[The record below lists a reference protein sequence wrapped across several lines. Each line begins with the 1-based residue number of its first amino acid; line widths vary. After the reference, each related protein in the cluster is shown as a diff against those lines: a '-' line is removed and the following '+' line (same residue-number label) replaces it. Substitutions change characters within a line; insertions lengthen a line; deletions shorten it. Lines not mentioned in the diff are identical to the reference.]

1 MQINGSNSNSLHIQP
16 PKDTRGDEQSNY
28 VIDVTPVVVESNSN
42 AYLKRSTVNTQDSID
57 SQHARYVRT
66 FASQPASSSTLSLFS
81 NTNQSGAVLAYKHVE
96 QQSSSSTT
104 LGKFIDEV
112 V

>member
-1 MQINGSNSNSLHIQP
+1 MQINGSNSNSLYIQP
-16 PKDTRGDEQSNY
+16 PKDTRGDEQTNY
-28 VIDVTPVVVESNSN
+28 VIDVTPVVVESRNTN
-42 AYLKRSTVNTQDSID
+42 FKRPSVNTQGSID

-81 NTNQSGAVLAYKHVE
+81 NTNQSGAVLAYKYVE

>member
-1 MQINGSNSNSLHIQP
+1 MQINGSNSNSLFIQP
-16 PKDTRGDEQSNY
+16 PKNTRGYEQTNY
-28 VIDVTPVVVESNSN
+28 VIDVTPVIVEPNSN
-42 AYLKRSTVNTQDSID
+42 TYLKRSTANNQDSID

-66 FASQPASSSTLSLFS
+66 FASQSVSSNVFNSLPD
-81 NTNQSGAVLAYKHVE
+81 TNQSGAVLAYKTVE
-96 QQSSSSTT
+96 QQGSTS